1 MNLINLL
8 LNPKMHVKT
17 HTHTY
22 LFSYEDSKQYVFYII
37 FWEIWPY
44 PIHKLF
50 FFICRFLENKKQ
62 SWEFKRIFPKH
73 ILKPK
78 KQTKQKKILILY
90 FFHFYLSFIYYF
102 IISIGLGRLSQ
113 VEMVELTR
121 LSQLKKIDERK
132 HNRNRSKVA
141 KAWKLKKFS
150 IKIDQ
155 NSKDKTK

>member
-1 MNLINLL
+1 MS
-8 LNPKMHVKT
+8 KHT
-17 HTHTY
+17 HTHIY
-22 LFSYEDSKQYVFYII
+22 FRMKIVNNMFFILFFERFGRIQYTNY
-37 FWEIWPY
+37 
-44 PIHKLF
+44 F